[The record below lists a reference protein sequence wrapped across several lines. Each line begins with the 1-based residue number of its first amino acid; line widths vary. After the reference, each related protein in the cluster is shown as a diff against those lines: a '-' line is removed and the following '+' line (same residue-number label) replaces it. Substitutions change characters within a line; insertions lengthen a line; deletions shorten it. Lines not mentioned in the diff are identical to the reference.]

1 MTTEVTVVPETLSAA
16 QRDMN
21 TRNPGPDA
29 ELGQMIEFHR
39 YNAEMFRLAGERL
52 REQGQ
57 TEEDDWTGWCFTL
70 QTNAV
75 QKYTRLLRS
84 GTARAEQH

>member
-1 MTTEVTVVPETLSAA
+1 MTIVVTAVPETLSAA

-21 TRNPGPDA
+21 TRNPGPDT
-29 ELGQMIEFHR
+29 ELVEMIEFHR

-57 TEEDDWTGWCFTL
+57 TEEDDWTGWCLTL

-75 QKYTRLLRS
+75 QKYTHLLRS